1 MTVEMHAY
9 LADLCARYHTGELTQ
24 EEDALA
30 QIHAAYCDTC
40 REVMARYE
48 TASSE
53 DKSALQ
59 SVSGIAEDSLD

>member
-1 MTVEMHAY
+1 MTAEMHAY

-40 REVMARYE
+40 REVFNRYRE
-48 TASSE
+48 EGA
-53 DKSALQ
+53 KM
-59 SVSGIAEDSLD
+59 SGPEPPYWG